1 MVNQSQ
7 TAKNNAWWYGMFG
20 SGDDRTKKIASYRS
34 PKTRADE
41 FLFYAPALQVLL
53 AVWCLYLGFASYE
66 KFFSHSFAPKVA
78 FVGALLLCIV
88 IEFGKLKMGGYVFQ
102 KLFLEG
108 TAGLRKSP
116 AESIVWLMAVLF
128 SVATFTMSV
137 INSTA
142 GAHSLA
148 EVNGIQATTETFV
161 PNTAELDAKIL
172 AVEERIQANRNT
184 KWKGTT
190 TVFAQKSNVSEA
202 KTLES
207 LQNQRDQLVT
217 IQAEEYKRRV
227 ALNDQKTA
235 TGANMLMAA
244 GGWVEALQVILLIMV
259 AACMGIVDQVI
270 KEESAKTGTQFTTL
284 SNPNQRTNGT
294 PQYNNTADH
303 HQTIGFRWN
312 GYGDTQPKSVAQFTP
327 SVPQT
332 NAAAGSDQIILWC
345 KDVVQK
351 NLPHFERKDADNES
365 VARRIH
371 TTFDKTI
378 ESIQAPGFN
387 PSKKVVDDF
396 IVFLKNKAVP
406 TLNKYGKPYQQIAAF
421 DKLISAETV

>member
-1 MVNQSQ
+1 
-7 TAKNNAWWYGMFG
+7 MFG
-20 SGDDRTKKIASYRS
+20 SGDERTKKIASYRS

-41 FLFYAPALQVLL
+41 FLFYAPALQILL

-66 KFFSHSFAPKVA
+66 KFFSHSFAPNVA

-108 TAGLRKSP
+108 TAGLRRSP

-128 SVATFTMSV
+128 AVATFIMSV

-148 EVNGIQATTETFV
+148 QVNGLQSTAETFI
-161 PNTAELDAKIL
+161 PNTADLDAKIA
-172 AVEERIQANRNT
+172 AVEDRIQANRNT

-202 KTLES
+202 KSLES
-207 LQNQRDQLVT
+207 LQKQRDQLVT

-244 GGWVEALQVILLIMV
+244 GGWVECLQVILLIMV
-259 AACMGIVDQVI
+259 AACMGIVDQVM
-270 KEESAKTGTQFTTL
+270 KEEAQKSGGAQSFANLSGTGTQK
-284 SNPNQRTNGT
+284 NGAT
-294 PQYNNTADH
+294 QYNNQGDRP
-303 HQTIGFRWN
+303 TIGFTWD
-312 GYGDTQPKSVAQFTP
+312 GYGDNQRSE
-327 SVPQT
+327 SVPQFSQSVPQKSEPGAVVGADEIIKT
-332 NAAAGSDQIILWC
+332 CERALMSDIPNFNAKYA
-345 KDVVQK
+345 K
-351 NLPHFERKDADNES
+351 PES
-365 VARRIH
+365 VHRRVCEALDRCFEAMQHPDFKPSRQVIAKFYGYLAN
-371 TTFDKTI
+371 TAIPTMNSKGWPYERDVFFMQKLL
-378 ESIQAPGFN
+378 EVAP
-387 PSKKVVDDF
+387 PE
-396 IVFLKNKAVP
+396 AVP
-406 TLNKYGKPYQQIAAF
+406 A
-421 DKLISAETV
+421 